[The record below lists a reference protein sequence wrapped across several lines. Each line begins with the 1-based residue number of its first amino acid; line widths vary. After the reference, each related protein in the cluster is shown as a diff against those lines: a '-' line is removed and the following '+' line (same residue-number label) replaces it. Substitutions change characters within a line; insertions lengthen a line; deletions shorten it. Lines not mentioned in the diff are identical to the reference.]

1 VGNDY
6 ENIQKLYEEGYRG
19 LDYNPGPNAK
29 YTANMSPNGYSYRKG
44 QLPTGYPGAGGY
56 SQYNYAQAGGYQ
68 VPTVAII
75 ADEEKPIP
83 QAEIIN
89 LDVLKKLD
97 ELLEDAETH
106 DMAYAIHSLGNLR
119 DHIISL
125 SQ

>member
-75 ADEEKPIP
+75 ADEEIEA
-83 QAEIIN
+83 AEIIN
-89 LDVLKKLD
+89 IDVIEKVDQLMEEAEEDGMEYAVLQLSRLK
-97 ELLEDAETH
+97 E
-106 DMAYAIHSLGNLR
+106 
-119 DHIISL
+119 HIISL

>member
-29 YTANMSPNGYSYRKG
+29 YTANMAPNGYSYRKG

-68 VPTVAII
+68 VPTVAVI
-75 ADEEKPIP
+75 ADEEIEA
-83 QAEIIN
+83 AEIIN
-89 LDVLKKLD
+89 LDVIEKVDQLMDEAEEDGMEYAVLQLSRLK
-97 ELLEDAETH
+97 E
-106 DMAYAIHSLGNLR
+106 
-119 DHIISL
+119 HIISL